1 MEKQRSNSD
10 QSKRGANFKGKK
22 MGNNLSLETAIQ
34 PTPEQKSN
42 GWSIRNA
49 LLKGVKEIAEF
60 AENTKF
66 ETVIVDGQEVQMS
79 MLAYAYYMQLKKAID
94 KSDTQAFLAYIKA
107 TEGFTSKHALV
118 NQSHPTILFSK
129 SEDEILRDLMN
140 PTIELSKSDTDT
152 DNIIIQMI
160 KKGAKLV

>member
-1 MEKQRSNSD
+1 MPKGEHLV
-10 QSKRGANFKGKK
+10 GKK
-22 MGNNLSLETAIQ
+22 SGNNFALDTSMQ
-34 PTPEQKSN
+34 PTSEQKKE
-42 GWSIRNA
+42 GWLVRNR
-49 LLKGVKEIAEF
+49 LLKGAKEIAEF
-60 AENTKF
+60 SESAKF
-66 ETVIVDGQEVQMS
+66 ETVIINGQEYELS
-79 MLAYAYYMQLKKAID
+79 MLAYAYYMQLRKAID

-140 PTIELSKSDTDT
+140 PTIELSKSDTD
-152 DNIIIQMI
+152 NIIIQMI